1 MFPPVMAFAP
11 IVNWIDPDIVKDGS
25 TSTSRKPYV
34 RPPPTE
40 LEALDSMIIRA
51 DDTGEWAL
59 HKKLMAARK
68 ELVANL
74 PPPAPSVRTEV
85 RFVEGLCKVKVHV
98 EAREHEV
105 PEAPSWILR
114 AFERIGGLPM

>member
-1 MFPPVMAFAP
+1 M
-11 IVNWIDPDIVKDGS
+11 KDWGLPKLVAQLS
-25 TSTSRKPYV
+25 
-34 RPPPTE
+34 
-40 LEALDSMIIRA
+40 EAKR
-51 DDTGEWAL
+51 T
-59 HKKLMAARK
+59 LMAARK